1 MPGAMR
7 PGYDNFLNVFSHII
21 NLARY
26 VLGTSP
32 AVAESTIESS
42 GAATVTLDFDGIA
55 CALQLANG
63 SEGVWREGL
72 SIAFEQGALTI
83 ELPPPF
89 AEQEAEVILDQQGQ
103 RTRLSRGKSW
113 AFRRQADAFVADI
126 VEQRTPLA
134 SGADSVADIALA
146 EAIWQRQVSG

>member
-26 VLGTSP
+26 LLGSSP
-32 AVAESTIESS
+32 ALAESNVETS
-42 GAATVTLDFDGIA
+42 GAAAVTLDFDGVA
-55 CALQLANG
+55 CPLQLVNG

-72 SIAFEQGALTI
+72 CIEFEHGALTI

-89 AEQEAEVILDQQGQ
+89 AEQEAEVVLDQQGQ
-103 RTRLSRGKSW
+103 RTRLPRDKSW
-113 AFRRQADAFVADI
+113 AFRRQADAFVADM
-126 VEQRTPLA
+126 VARRTPLA
-134 SGADSVADIALA
+134 SGEDSVADIALA
-146 EAIWQRQVSG
+146 EAIWKRQISA